1 MMRCHNHNTLNIL
14 PAICGFAL
22 LLVCHIPAKAQTTKN
37 ELDSLVNDFNARIYA
52 DKNAFELYADS
63 VKKAYEAY
71 VEKATAEF
79 NNYKRDIQEVW
90 GGDSAVVDSK
100 YEWVEYGDD
109 FLSRSVVNFEKGNA
123 LVEVAVDPDADQ
135 EEIDEKLTEAIYK
148 LMESRGSTCP
158 YRSQVD
164 QSMPI
169 TQNPVLDGLL
179 DLSGYHIGLTDEN
192 GMDRK
197 NLSSKKKKKTPPQP
211 VVRGSE
217 LKIPQK
223 EEPQKRSSKDKTLA
237 RMRLDEEEKQ
247 KKEKEAADM
256 LKRETPDTSDK
267 SKEAI
272 AYQVAKQSTKSV
284 TKVTGK
290 DGNKRKIVYIN
301 MPLVRD
307 NISKSAALYKDI
319 VKKYS
324 ERFQIEQPL
333 IYAVMEQ
340 ESAFNPQATSHIPAY
355 GLMQLVPTSGGV
367 HAYSFVYGVEKV
379 PTRSYLF
386 VPDQNIEL
394 GTAYLRILYNMFK
407 NVKDEHCRRLCVIA
421 SYNTGAG
428 NVSRA
433 FIGSTRLANA
443 YGEINK
449 LDYNQLYQHLTKKL
463 STSEARNY
471 VKNVTKKREKYI
483 K

>member
-1 MMRCHNHNTLNIL
+1 MLS
-14 PAICGFAL
+14 AICMFAL
-22 LLVCHIPAKAQTTKN
+22 FICHLSAKAQTTKN

-52 DKNAFELYADS
+52 NKNAFEQYADS
-63 VKKAYEAY
+63 VKNAYNEY
-71 VEKATAEF
+71 VKKATAEF
-79 NNYKRDIQEVW
+79 SNYKNNIQQIW

-100 YEWVEYGDD
+100 YEWVEYSDD
-109 FLSRSVVNFEKGNA
+109 FLSRSVVNFENGNA
-123 LVEVAVDPDADQ
+123 LVEIAVDPNAGQ
-135 EEIDEKLTEAIYK
+135 EEINEKLTEAIYK
-148 LMESRGSTCP
+148 LMTSRGSTCP

-179 DLSGYHIGLTDEN
+179 DLSNYHIDMSDTKGIN
-192 GMDRK
+192 
-197 NLSSKKKKKTPPQP
+197 NASKASNKKKTPPQP
-211 VVRGSE
+211 VVRGGE

-223 EEPQKRSSKDKTLA
+223 ATPEKRSQKDKTLA
-237 RMRLDEEEKQ
+237 RMRLDEKER
-247 KKEKEAADM
+247 KEKEAARIAEEE
-256 LKRETPDTSDK
+256 KTQATNNE
-267 SKEAI
+267 SKEII

-284 TKVTGK
+284 AQVTGK
-290 DGNKRKIVYIN
+290 DGNRRKIIYVN

-333 IYAVMEQ
+333 IFAVIEQ

-355 GLMQLVPTSGGV
+355 GLMQLVPTSGGID
-367 HAYSFVYGVEKV
+367 AYRFVYGVEKV
-379 PTRSYLF
+379 PTKSYLF
-386 VPDQNIEL
+386 DPAQNIEL
-394 GTAYLRILYNMFK
+394 GTAYLRILYNWFK
-407 NVKDEHCRRLCVIA
+407 EVRDLNCRRLCVIA
-421 SYNTGAG
+421 GYNTGAG

-433 FIGSTRLANA
+433 FIGTTRLDNA
-443 YGEINK
+443 YGKINK
-449 LDYNQLYQHLTKKL
+449 LDYNQLYQHLTKHL

-471 VKNVTKKREKYI
+471 VKGVTKKREKYI